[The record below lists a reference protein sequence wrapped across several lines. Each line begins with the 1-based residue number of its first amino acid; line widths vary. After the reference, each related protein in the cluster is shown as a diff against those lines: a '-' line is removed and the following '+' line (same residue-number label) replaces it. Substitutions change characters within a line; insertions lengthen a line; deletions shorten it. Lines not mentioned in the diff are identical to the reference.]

1 MRITILGSSG
11 YPRGLQER
19 SSCIFLPE
27 YGVILDAGSGLVEL
41 PQQPSYR
48 NTEKFYLLLTH
59 FHVDHLI
66 GLFYVLP
73 FIIPDGKK
81 LVVMGDERLP
91 ELGRLFKEPFFSSM
105 EGSPTPVQAELL
117 CERFVLNNAEISV
130 ARFPH
135 DIAWTNG
142 FRLTDGQKT
151 LVYIT
156 DTTADS
162 AQAKFAENAD
172 LLIHE
177 CNYPNR
183 LAEKARTE
191 GHSYTDVVTDFATK
205 AGVKQL
211 IISHTEYHFRD
222 EIIQEVRRKFIHA
235 DLASDDLEIVI

>member
-1 MRITILGSSG
+1 MLGSSG
-11 YPRGLQER
+11 YPRGLHER

-27 YGVILDAGSGLVEL
+27 YGIILDAGSGLVAL
-41 PQQPSYR
+41 PQQPSYK

-105 EGSPTPVQAELL
+105 EGSRTPVQAELL
-117 CERFVLNNAEISV
+117 RERFTLNNAEINV
-130 ARFPH
+130 ARFSH
-135 DIAWTNG
+135 DTAWTNG
-142 FRLTDGQKT
+142 FQLTDGQKT

-156 DTTADS
+156 DTTANS

-172 LLIHE
+172 VLIHE
-177 CNYPNR
+177 CNYPSR
-183 LAEKARTE
+183 LAEKARAE
-191 GHSYTDVVTDFATK
+191 GHSYTDVVSDFAIK

-211 IISHTEYHFRD
+211 IISHTEYRFRD
-222 EIIQEVRRKFIHA
+222 EILKEVRQKFVA
-235 DLASDDLEIVI
+235 SNLAVDGLELTI

>member
-1 MRITILGSSG
+1 MKITMLGSSG
-11 YPRGLQER
+11 YPRSLTEK

-27 YGVILDAGSGLVEL
+27 YSIILDAGSGLVAL
-41 PQQPSYR
+41 PQQQSYK

-73 FIIPDGKK
+73 VIIPDGKK

-105 EGSPTPVQAELL
+105 EGSRTPVQAELL
-117 CERFVLNNAEISV
+117 RKRFTLNNAEINV
-130 ARFPH
+130 ARFSH
-135 DIAWTNG
+135 DTAWTNG
-142 FRLTDGQKT
+142 FRMTDGQKT

-156 DTTADS
+156 DTTANS
-162 AQAKFAENAD
+162 ALAKFAEGAD

-183 LAEKARTE
+183 LAEKARAE
-191 GHSYTDVVTDFATK
+191 GHSYSDVISDFATK
-205 AGVKQL
+205 AKVKQL
-211 IISHTEYHFRD
+211 IISHTEHRYRD
-222 EIIQEVRRKFIHA
+222 EIIQEVRQKFVHA
-235 DLASDDLEIVI
+235 DLANDELELNI